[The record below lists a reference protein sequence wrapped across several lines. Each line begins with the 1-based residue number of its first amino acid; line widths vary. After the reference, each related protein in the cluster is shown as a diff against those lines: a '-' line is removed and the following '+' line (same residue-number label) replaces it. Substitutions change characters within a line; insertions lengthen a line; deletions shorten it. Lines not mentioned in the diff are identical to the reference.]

1 MYFLKSPAP
10 PAGLH
15 FLGVDFHVVVFF
27 LKKSWAKVL
36 TNKKVIVSLSYQ
48 SHEKEKAM
56 TTQEILSANFWSSY
70 RDTTTYYSNSAY
82 LQIAAANGK
91 FYVSG
96 NRFSEDGK
104 IAEEVVKTFGNK
116 NEAEEFVAN
125 LIK

>member
-1 MYFLKSPAP
+1 M
-10 PAGLH
+10 
-15 FLGVDFHVVVFF
+15 
-27 LKKSWAKVL
+27 